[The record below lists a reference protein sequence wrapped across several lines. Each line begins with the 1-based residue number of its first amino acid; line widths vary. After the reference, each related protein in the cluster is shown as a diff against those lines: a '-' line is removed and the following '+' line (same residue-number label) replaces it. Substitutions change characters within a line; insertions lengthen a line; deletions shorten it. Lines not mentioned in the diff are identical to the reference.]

1 MRFNNQTPGLTKA
14 GLNFLKC
21 AFASPDFA
29 IDPGMGIP
37 DNYDNLALMR
47 KDVYTNT
54 ISFPPIVT
62 PAAGVDYWILLM
74 PTPGIAYWSA
84 TTVLGLFPTQA
95 TVWTPTYNA
104 SFATLFGTPT
114 NQGVAPTTDPVE
126 RSSNV
131 SKFRFASNALEIT
144 PTSNFTQFAGS
155 ITVWKLPIAIGDGS
169 NNPTATTTALT
180 KILVGG
186 DGLTRVAPDNK
197 PFKFLD
203 GAFTMAIN
211 TESEWPFEPV
221 LSGVTRIPAIGL
233 GATTN
238 ATFGQYQGDFIG
250 VGHLQSVVMRVSSPI
265 GSVNSAIIKTWSCI
279 EYQPNPG
286 SAFYEFAGNSP
297 PCDPL
302 ALKMYRDIALKIPV
316 AVSVR
321 ENDGFWADRVLPL
334 VRGLMRTT
342 RVVGAFIP
350 QVGAA
355 TAAFDGLSELFSA
368 M

>member
-1 MRFNNQTPGLTKA
+1 MRFDARAHPGLSKA

-47 KDVYTNT
+47 KDVFTNT
-54 ISFPPIVT
+54 ISFPPTSATV
-62 PAAGVDYWILLM
+62 GLDYWIMLM
-74 PTPGIAYWSA
+74 PTPGVAYWSTSTA
-84 TTVLGLFPTQA
+84 LGAFPVQG

-104 SFATLFGTPT
+104 SFNTLFGTPT
-114 NQGVAPTTDPVE
+114 DQTIAPGTNPVE
-126 RSSNV
+126 RSANV
-131 SKFRFASNALEIT
+131 SKFRYASNALEIT

-180 KILVGG
+180 KILVGA
-186 DGLTRVAPDNK
+186 DGVTRVAPDNK

-233 GATTN
+233 NATTN
-238 ATFGQYQGDFIG
+238 ATFGQFQGDFIG
-250 VGHLQSVVMRVSSPI
+250 VGHLQSVVMRVSSPG
-265 GSVNSAIIKTWSCI
+265 GSINSAIIKTWSCI

-321 ENDGFWADRVLPL
+321 ENDGFWSDRVLPL
-334 VRGLMRTT
+334 VKGFMRSA
-342 RVVGAFIP
+342 RVIGGFVP

-355 TAAFDGLSELFSA
+355 TAAFDGLSELFSQ